1 MTNDELEFYE
11 DKFHAEIAVAE
22 RTYTDTQGDLTRAV
36 VAALLYPRPE
46 PTAKELIQNEILYL
60 LDTVIDNGIEMM
72 LKDYTIATI
81 AREVLYSTK
90 HYAEALG
97 SILQTINSQK
107 LTTNK
112 LETIAEIC
120 ANALKGESLC

>member
-1 MTNDELEFYE
+1 MSNSDLDFYR
-11 DKFHAEIAVAE
+11 DKFHAEITVAE
-22 RTYTDTQGDLTRAV
+22 KTYSDTEGDLTRAI

-46 PTAKELIQNEILYL
+46 PTAKELVQNEILAL
-60 LDTVIDNGIEMM
+60 LDPIIDNEMEMM
-72 LKDYTIATI
+72 LKDYHVATI
-81 AREVLYSTK
+81 AREVLFSTK

-107 LTTNK
+107 LTVNK

-120 ANALKGESLC
+120 ANALKWEGL